1 MRLTELGF
9 HLFDGAYAVLI
20 MIVYGSKEPLN
31 AVTTCSLGLIQFVT
45 IYAAVVPLK
54 SHTRTPNKSIWVKL
68 NDNQSK
74 CNTDSALFSSEGRF
88 QHLCLFLRQLGPL
101 HPSSYDDLFS
111 SILARKL
118 NVKLL
123 LCNSPSK
130 LLWFVV
136 SSRSSLKA
144 IIKQLLKW
152 CSMVVFI
159 RMIGTLL
166 SSCRSLLSS
175 NASYN
180 LAHNLANVCITI

>member
-130 LLWFVV
+130 LL
-136 SSRSSLKA
+136 
-144 IIKQLLKW
+144 
-152 CSMVVFI
+152 
-159 RMIGTLL
+159 
-166 SSCRSLLSS
+166 
-175 NASYN
+175 
-180 LAHNLANVCITI
+180 